1 MKLNRIIIN
10 VNIILASAALSA
22 SDSSVYVERIEFRGI
37 KNIDKYEIIRNSK
50 AKISDKGIVINTD
63 LLKQVMNSSVMI
75 ENYDL
80 DIKKNLLVVTVEEKY
95 PLFMMLRV
103 EKNISIPCLVD
114 EKINVLDTGRFF
126 RTDMPIIIADKD
138 FFENESNAA
147 CIKGLFDNLAEIGRN
162 KSDFIGELSEIE
174 IYNGGDLRVKLKN
187 RKTDFLIKNDMNGFR
202 KIEKCAAYLDDI
214 NSYPERLDLKDKR
227 ILIRQ

>member
-1 MKLNRIIIN
+1 M
-10 VNIILASAALSA
+10 A
-22 SDSSVYVERIEFRGI
+22 SDSSIYVERIEFRGI

-50 AKISDKGIVINTD
+50 AKVSDKGIMIDTG
-63 LLKQVMNSSVMI
+63 LLKQVMDSSVMI

-95 PLFMMLRV
+95 PLFMMLKV

-114 EKINVLDTGRFF
+114 EKRNVLDTGRFF
-126 RTDMPIIIADKD
+126 RTDMPIIIVDKD
-138 FFENESNAA
+138 FFENENNGAY
-147 CIKGLFDNLAEIGRN
+147 IKSLFDNLVEIGRD
-162 KSDFIGELSEIE
+162 KSDLKGELSEIE
-174 IYNGGDLRVKLKN
+174 IFHDGKLRVKLKN
-187 RKTDFLIKNDMNGFR
+187 RKTDFLIANDMNGFR

-227 ILIRQ
+227 ILIRE